1 MRKLRTF
8 TAIEG
13 LKKVENRFVN
23 QGLTLN
29 FGSRQSSLMIRFYQK
44 DYEQALLKDVSV
56 DLVKNS
62 KWPCDGY
69 DIRPCDG
76 DGLLKSPI
84 YGVYMRNVNNVT
96 MENVHS
102 KAQEG
107 FPYGGEI
114 AEK

>member
-1 MRKLRTF
+1 DIALDELYKKSGNLDLFDIKARIFDNKIIMRKLRTF

-56 DLVKNS
+56 DYIYEAHNFKKRYEIELH
-62 KWPCDGY
+62 
-69 DIRPCDG
+69 DI
-76 DGLLKSPI
+76 
-84 YGVYMRNVNNVT
+84 
-96 MENVHS
+96 
-102 KAQEG
+102 KA
-107 FPYGGEI
+107 FDI
-114 AEK
+114 L

>member
-1 MRKLRTF
+1 MFLLTWLKTVN
-8 TAIEG
+8 G
-13 LKKVENRFVN
+13 LVMV
-23 QGLTLN
+23 
-29 FGSRQSSLMIRFYQK
+29 
-44 DYEQALLKDVSV
+44 
-56 DLVKNS
+56 
-62 KWPCDGY
+62 
-69 DIRPCDG
+69 RPCDG